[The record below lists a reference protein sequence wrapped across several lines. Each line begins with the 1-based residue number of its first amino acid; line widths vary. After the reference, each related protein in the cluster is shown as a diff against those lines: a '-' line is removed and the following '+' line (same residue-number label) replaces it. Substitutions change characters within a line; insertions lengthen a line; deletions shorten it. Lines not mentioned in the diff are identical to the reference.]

1 LKGAAREAVFVIV
14 TVRGIFAAMAGEV
27 KLLTPLT
34 MENIADSV
42 LAEALASKAELDR
55 LIDDLYQFARNP
67 GTISGTPRIVQA
79 WGYWPA
85 R

>member
-1 LKGAAREAVFVIV
+1 MFVIV

-34 MENIADSV
+34 MENIVDSV

-55 LIDDLYQFARNP
+55 LIDELYQFLRNP
-67 GTISGTPRIVQA
+67 RTVASIPRVVQA
-79 WGYWPA
+79 WGYRPA
-85 R
+85 Q